1 MWRKW
6 VKYHQWQTVTTNPPV
21 NKSTT
26 LSLTEQSIAL
36 PLNMFTYLF
45 KLAELRGELKQL
57 NPHACMG
64 SYLSWIWGTQ
74 SHRWLVRNQLTAVS
88 MPTVLLGHWVHLPP
102 LLLWEHCIFLHLFAR
117 THSSS
122 GSPSEKSLP
131 SLPHLLRVLSAR
143 PRQDLKH
150 MRLRA
155 LLSGGWELSLNFTSR
170 SIGWHQDSRRLL
182 LWEHTY
188 VSMSLH

>member
-1 MWRKW
+1 MTDSN
-6 VKYHQWQTVTTNPPV
+6 HQ
-21 NKSTT
+21 STCKQKHHSVSNRT
-26 LSLTEQSIAL
+26 ELCPWTCLHIYLSLQSWEE
-36 PLNMFTYLF
+36 N
-45 KLAELRGELKQL
+45 
-57 NPHACMG
+57 
-64 SYLSWIWGTQ
+64 SSSWILTLVWAVIWAEFEGHKARDGRSGTSSQ
-74 SHRWLVRNQLTAVS
+74 LCPCQQFFWDTGCTSHPCRYGNIAS
-88 MPTVLLGHWVHLPP
+88 YY
-102 LLLWEHCIFLHLFAR
+102 IFLPGL
-117 THSSS
+117 TSSS